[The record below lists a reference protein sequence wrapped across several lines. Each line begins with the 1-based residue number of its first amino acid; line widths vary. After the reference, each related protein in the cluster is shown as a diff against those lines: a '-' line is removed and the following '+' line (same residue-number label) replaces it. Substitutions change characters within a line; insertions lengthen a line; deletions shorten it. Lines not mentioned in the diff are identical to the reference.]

1 MDADFLIPVGCPN
14 GMIQFYKGKVK
25 DTNDKRRTFFE
36 DFLKLQPEKTIKTKY
51 KTDND
56 SQNNKSYL
64 LLYVIAS
71 ILVGKAVIFL
81 LYRYKRK
88 K

>member
-14 GMIQFYKGKVK
+14 GMIQVYKGKVK